1 MVLQWINDADM
12 IYIVSL
18 LGYKISILILYLRL
32 FAVNKI
38 FRYLTWT
45 TMFFVAGYLF
55 ANLWTQIFGCSPRS
69 KYWLPDTPGHCI
81 DYTKAG
87 LAYGAMNVVS
97 DLIIFI
103 LPLPIVWRLKLTRR
117 EKAGVSIIFM
127 SGAMYANCLSNPELN
142 TFAEHSLSRRTCI
155 VAVVR
160 YVYIIRQNMA
170 NAEYFIWRSHP
181 PPPSPKPTQLPH
193 SKN

>member
-1 MVLQWINDADM
+1 MLFQWINDADM
-12 IYIVSL
+12 VYLVSL
-18 LGYKISILILYLRL
+18 LGYKTSILILYLRL

-38 FRYLTWT
+38 FRYLTWS
-45 TMFFVAGYLF
+45 TMFFVAGYLT

-103 LPLPIVWRLKLTRR
+103 LPLPIVWRLKMTRR
-117 EKAGVSIIFM
+117 EKAGVSVIFM
-127 SGAMYANCLSNPELN
+127 SGAVYANTPIQTPNRLC
-142 TFAEHSLSRRTCI
+142 
-155 VAVVR
+155 
-160 YVYIIRQNMA
+160 
-170 NAEYFIWRSHP
+170 
-181 PPPSPKPTQLPH
+181 
-193 SKN
+193 